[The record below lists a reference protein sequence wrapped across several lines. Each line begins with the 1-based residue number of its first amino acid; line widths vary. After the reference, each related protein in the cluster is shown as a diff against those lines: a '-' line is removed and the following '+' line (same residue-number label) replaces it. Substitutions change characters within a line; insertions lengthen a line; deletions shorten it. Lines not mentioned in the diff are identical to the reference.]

1 MAGGR
6 RGFESVGDM
15 VRSLGLVLAVVAVLL
30 VITIRSPGQE
40 VRVVDY
46 AQTLR
51 LAGAGA
57 PFPLLDAVGLPEG
70 WRATSAYYDP
80 PQRTGLPGVVRWHV
94 GWLTPSGEYAALEQG
109 NGTAADLLEEQL
121 GESDPT
127 GASTVGTQTW
137 QRHEGSSGRRALL
150 RSSGGVV
157 TVVHGTA
164 GWPDLELL
172 AASLSAASGQG

>member
-1 MAGGR
+1 
-6 RGFESVGDM
+6 M

-30 VITIRSPGQE
+30 IITIRTPGQE

-51 LAGAGA
+51 LASAAA

-80 PQRTGLPGVVRWHV
+80 PQRTGIPGVVRWHI
-94 GWLTPSGEYAALEQG
+94 GWLTPSDEYAALEQG
-109 NGTAADLLEEQL
+109 NGPVADLLEEVL
-121 GESDPT
+121 GEAQPV
-127 GASTVGTQTW
+127 GASTVGSQAW
-137 QRHEGSSGRRALL
+137 QRHEGSNGRRALVL
-150 RSSGGVV
+150 SSGDAV

-164 GWPDLELL
+164 GWPELEEL
-172 AASLSAASGQG
+172 ASHLSGGKGQG